1 MIKHYLSLH
10 CKINILTMAK
20 KKSITQK
27 NIIDLYMDHVLMH
40 NEKPKSVY
48 AFAKSNNFN
57 EQNFYE
63 FFSSFEILEQCIF
76 KVFFDHTITVL
87 DKSEDYHSFDSRNK
101 LLSFYFTFFEIFT
114 SNRSYIVYTL
124 EHNKDSMKS
133 LKMLSK
139 LKGRFSNYIA
149 HLNIKTIDVQ
159 QEQVT
164 RIQNRSLQ
172 ESAWL
177 QLLVTIKFWLND
189 TSTSFEKTDLFI
201 EKSVKTSFDLIDTT
215 PLKSMIDFGKFLY
228 KEKMHAN

>member
-1 MIKHYLSLH
+1 
-10 CKINILTMAK
+10 MAK

-48 AFAKSNNFN
+48 AFAKANNFN

-76 KVFFDHTITVL
+76 KVFFDHAITVL

-101 LLSFYFTFFEIFT
+101 LLSFYFTFFEILT
-114 SNRSYIVYTL
+114 SNRSYVVYVL
-124 EHNKDSMKS
+124 EHNKDAMKS

-139 LKGRFSNYIA
+139 LKSRFSNYIE
-149 HLNIKTIDVQ
+149 HLNIKTIDLK

-164 RIQNRSLQ
+164 RFQNRSLK
-172 ESAWL
+172 ESGWL
-177 QLLVTIKFWLND
+177 QLLVTIKFWLDD

-201 EKSVKTSFDLIDTT
+201 EKSVKASFDLIDTT